1 MQLRPFFIIWCL
13 IYEGISS
20 VNVGFGLCS
29 CFFQGELRTSAVT
42 GRLEPHFPKWKRNL
56 FFYTVSLPVMAICH
70 CFIVLVCF
78 NFFTLYDIINDR
90 IKSGQ
95 LYFFFKP
102 VPNIFLAVAVMV
114 MDKVYGSIAVWL
126 NDKGLWLQL
135 NVIFSVLWMFSVV
148 HLHTL
153 SCSNPHRIS
162 TRPQKDR
169 YVMCMHVTLFSLP
182 AANGI
187 CPETYY

>member
-1 MQLRPFFIIWCL
+1 M
-13 IYEGISS
+13 
-20 VNVGFGLCS
+20 
-29 CFFQGELRTSAVT
+29 T

-126 NDKGLWLQL
+126 NDKGL
-135 NVIFSVLWMFSVV
+135 
-148 HLHTL
+148 
-153 SCSNPHRIS
+153 
-162 TRPQKDR
+162 
-169 YVMCMHVTLFSLP
+169 
-182 AANGI
+182 
-187 CPETYY
+187 